1 MKLAT
6 LKMGDMEQAAI
17 RAPHGYVL
25 LEALGGKWPT
35 ELLELLRSGLLN
47 ELNTWYREGGAEVLL
62 GVPAVGADGV
72 VYGPLYREPSKIWG
86 IGMNYVTEESELA
99 QIPPGEEPVGFMKPT
114 TALIGPG
121 EAICVPEGFGEITA
135 EAELAIIIGQA
146 CRGITEAEAPSVVAG
161 FTTALDMTASDI
173 HARNPRFLTRAKS
186 FDTFLALGP
195 ELVTPDEIGDVLDL
209 EVATVWGGEV
219 QHVNRIRNM
228 RFRPWYTVAFHAA
241 FMTLLPGDIILTGTP
256 GAVVI
261 RDGDVVEC
269 RVNGMQPLVNPVVA
283 IPAVSRVEAG

>member
-6 LKMGDMEQAAI
+6 LKLGGVEKAAI

-25 LEALGGKWPT
+25 LEALGHRWPAD
-35 ELLELLRSGLLN
+35 LLSLLRGGALEAL
-47 ELNTWYREGGAEVLL
+47 TAWYREGGEQALLALPAIAVETAEF
-62 GVPAVGADGV
+62 
-72 VYGPLYREPSKIWG
+72 GPLYREPAKIWG
-86 IGMNYVTEESELA
+86 IGMNYVAEESELA
-99 QIPPGEEPVGFMKPT
+99 NVPAGEEPVGFMKPT

-121 EAICVPEGFGEITA
+121 EAIRIPAGCGEITA
-135 EAELAIIIGQA
+135 EAELAIVIGREA
-146 CRGITEAEAPSVVAG
+146 RGITEAEAPGVVAG

-186 FDTFLALGP
+186 FDTFLSIGP
-195 ELVTPDEIGDVLDL
+195 ELVTVDEAGDVLDL
-209 EVATVWGGEV
+209 QVETVLGGRV
-219 QHVNRIRNM
+219 RHRNRLRNM

-269 RVNGMQPLVNPVVA
+269 RIGGLAPLVNPAVA
-283 IPAVSRVEAG
+283 VPTAAAVSR

>member
-1 MKLAT
+1 MKMAT
-6 LKMGDMEQAAI
+6 LKIGEVEKAAI

-25 LEALGGKWPT
+25 LESLGGKWPT
-35 ELLELLRSGLLN
+35 ELLELLRSGLLG
-47 ELNTWYREGGAEVLL
+47 ELHAWYREGGAEVLL
-62 GVPAVGADGV
+62 RLPAVDTAGLR
-72 VYGPLYREPSKIWG
+72 YGPLYREPSKIWG
-86 IGMNYVTEESELA
+86 IGMNYVAEESELL
-99 QIPPGEEPVGFMKPT
+99 QIPAGEEPVGFMKPA

-121 EAICVPEGFGEITA
+121 EKIRVPEGFGEVTA
-135 EAELAIIIGQA
+135 EAELAIVIGKA

-186 FDTFLALGP
+186 FDTFLSIGP
-195 ELVTPDEIGDVLDL
+195 ELVTPDEVGDVLDL
-209 EVATVWGGEV
+209 EVETVWGGEV
-219 QHVNRIRNM
+219 KHANRIRNM

-269 RVNGMQPLVNPVVA
+269 RVGGMQPLVNPVAA
-283 IPAVSRVEAG
+283 IPAVPQVEAG